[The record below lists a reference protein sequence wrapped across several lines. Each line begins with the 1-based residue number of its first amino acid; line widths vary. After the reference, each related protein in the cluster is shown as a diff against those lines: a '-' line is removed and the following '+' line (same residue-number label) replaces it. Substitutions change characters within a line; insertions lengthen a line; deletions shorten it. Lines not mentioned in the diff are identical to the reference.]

1 MNEFQ
6 GRLLNNKQRKINWTV
21 SLKDQWGFRSFYEG
35 KAKDTLPH
43 LIVRAQSVYTWALFW
58 LEDADFGKVSW
69 IIHAFSTSRQNY
81 YNSLSSGCSKNFL
94 ESHQLI
100 QNVAPRLNWEREAIF
115 LPYYFIFIV
124 SQLNLESVSNLF
136 TMQTGCFFLAQT
148 RNKHLVTGLDWN
160 WITSAT

>member
-35 KAKDTLPH
+35 KANDTLPH

-136 TMQTGCFFLAQT
+136 TMQTGCFFSS
-148 RNKHLVTGLDWN
+148 N
-160 WITSAT
+160 S